1 MFWAFASTGS
11 VGLLLGFWLRV
22 PALIAA
28 SAVTA
33 VVCFLVASFTELEP
47 ASAAGLTFALVG
59 VLQVGYLAGLML
71 SCAWSWIRPSRFG
84 QASLAG
90 DEPSVH
96 PPERGH
102 VGIQRARRQLAATAL
117 TNGND
122 R

>member
-90 DEPSVH
+90 YEPSVH
-96 PPERGH
+96 PPEPGH
-102 VGIQRARRQLAATAL
+102 IGIQRVRGQLAATAL
-117 TNGND
+117 ANGND

>member
-1 MFWAFASTGS
+1 MFWALASTGS

-96 PPERGH
+96 PPEPGH
-102 VGIQRARRQLAATAL
+102 IGIQRVRGQLEATAL
-117 TNGND
+117 ANGND

>member
-71 SCAWSWIRPSRFG
+71 SCAWSWIRLSRSG
-84 QASLAG
+84 QASLAD

-96 PPERGH
+96 APEGGH
-102 VGIQRARRQLAATAL
+102 IGIQRVRRQLPATAL
-117 TNGND
+117 ANGND
-122 R
+122 Q